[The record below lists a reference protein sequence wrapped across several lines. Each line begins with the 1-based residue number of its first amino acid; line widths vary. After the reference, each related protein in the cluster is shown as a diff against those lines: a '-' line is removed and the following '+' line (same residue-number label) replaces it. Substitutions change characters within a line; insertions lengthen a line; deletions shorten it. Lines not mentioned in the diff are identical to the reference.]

1 MKLSFYSGLLLAAV
15 VGGSLVS
22 CDQLKDLS
30 YSTTP
35 NPLELH
41 GDSVAISV
49 TVNIPPKGIKKK
61 ISVEISPML
70 GNTKLSM
77 WKIQGEKA
85 TGNGQSITFKP
96 GGSAT
101 FTEVVAYDPS
111 MEAADLTFTGKVFK
125 GSKEKGKEAIP
136 STKLADA
143 LKFCKKQILFLEV
156 VIQPNLRT
164 LII

>member
-61 ISVEISPML
+61 IK
-70 GNTKLSM
+70 GN
-77 WKIQGEKA
+77 
-85 TGNGQSITFKP
+85 
-96 GGSAT
+96 
-101 FTEVVAYDPS
+101 
-111 MEAADLTFTGKVFK
+111 
-125 GSKEKGKEAIP
+125 
-136 STKLADA
+136 
-143 LKFCKKQILFLEV
+143 
-156 VIQPNLRT
+156 
-164 LII
+164 